1 MKFTPLFAILLCS
14 CVTTSKPSA
23 HVAVTA
29 PVRTSVTR
37 AAEASHEA
45 RVASEQSSIHIRESQ
60 AASERSSAHI
70 KVFKS
75 DAERIDYKASRA
87 LRILDHP

>member
-1 MKFTPLFAILLCS
+1 MKSLPLFALLFCS
-14 CVTTSKPSA
+14 CVTTNKPAA
-23 HVAVTA
+23 HFAVTA
-29 PVRTSVTR
+29 PTRTSVTR
-37 AAEASHEA
+37 AAEAAHEA
-45 RVASEQSSIHIRESQ
+45 QVASERSSVHIRESQ